1 MKSIKTTL
9 IATALI
15 GTLGLSGWAIAAN
28 EAATQRVEQ
37 LKTEF
42 NLSDQQAQRIQGMLD
57 PEARADM
64 REARKAKKM
73 ERRLAKMQEKLGLT
87 DAQVAQ
93 MKVIMS
99 EQHAK
104 KKALRDE
111 TKQRMTSV
119 MTPEQAQQFETM
131 RAERK
136 GKGHRGHGGGYG
148 KHGGFGG
155 GKHCGGRRGGEG

>member
-15 GTLGLSGWAIAAN
+15 GTLGVSGWAIAAN

-37 LKTEF
+37 LKAEF

-57 PEARADM
+57 PQARDAM

-87 DAQVAQ
+87 DDQVAQ
-93 MKVIMS
+93 MKVIMT
-99 EQHAK
+99 EQHTK
-104 KKALRDE
+104 RKALRDE
-111 TKQRMTSV
+111 TKQRMTAV
-119 MTPEQAQQFETM
+119 MTPEQAAQFEAM

-136 GKGHRGHGGGYG
+136 GHRGHGKHWGGLS
-148 KHGGFGG
+148 G
-155 GKHCGGRRGGEG
+155 GKQCGGRQN

>member
-1 MKSIKTTL
+1 MKRMKKTIL
-9 IATALI
+9 ATALI

-57 PEARADM
+57 PEARQEM

-73 ERRLAKMQEKLGLT
+73 ERRLARMQEKLGLT
-87 DAQVAQ
+87 DDQVAQ
-93 MKVIMS
+93 MKTVMT

-111 TKQRMTSV
+111 SKQRMTAI
-119 MTPEQAQQFETM
+119 MTPEQAQQFEAM
-131 RAERK
+131 RAEHK
-136 GKGHRGHGGGYG
+136 GRRGHGGGHG
-148 KHGGFGG
+148 KRGGFGG
-155 GKHCGGRRGGEG
+155 GKQCGGRH

>member
-37 LKTEF
+37 LKAEF

-64 REARKAKKM
+64 REARKAERM
-73 ERRLAKMQEKLGLT
+73 EHHLAKMQEELGLT
-87 DAQVAQ
+87 GAQVAQ
-93 MKVIMS
+93 MKVIMT

-104 KKALRDE
+104 RKALRDE
-111 TKQRMTSV
+111 TKQRMAAV

-131 RAERK
+131 RAER
-136 GKGHRGHGGGYG
+136 KGHRGHGGGYG